1 MQLLSPKVFNV
12 DDREGWEVR
21 DTRDDCRSFYK
32 PMIHDPLNG
41 AVLWFSHYPKGYWKP
56 DHRHNCAHGIYVID
70 GELQMGDTIYKPE
83 TFIWNPA
90 GYPCGHGAAP
100 GKECRFLFVANRP
113 FDIEFLD
120 QPAGGSE
127 ETHREDDRQKYD
139 RQNNNQKSAHLQN
152 DTQQK
157 DNRCKVYQ
165 TQENQLQAYPVF
177 GNESW
182 IEKEEPIGC
191 RFFEKPLMVDRETG
205 MTVEYVRF
213 PPDFERPAHRYSC
226 AYGLYIIRGR
236 LLTSFGVCVKGDFVW
251 FPSKYVSERF
261 RTDDED
267 CLALLI
273 SNRQYNVEML

>member
-12 DDREGWEVR
+12 DDKEGWEIR
-21 DTRDDCRSFYK
+21 DKREECSSEYK

-41 AVLWFSHYPKGYWKP
+41 AVLWFSHYPEGYWKP
-56 DHRHNCAHGIYVID
+56 EHKHNCAHGIYVID
-70 GELQMGDTIYKPE
+70 GELKMGDAIYKPE

-100 GKECRFLFVANRP
+100 GKDCRFLFVANRP

-120 QPAGGSE
+120 QPVAGSE
-127 ETHREDDRQKYD
+127 ALRE
-139 RQNNNQKSAHLQN
+139 LL
-152 DTQQK
+152 QK
-157 DNRCKVYQ
+157 DN
-165 TQENQLQAYPVF
+165 QLKAYPVF

-191 RFFEKPLMVDRETG
+191 RFFVKPLLVDRETG

-236 LLTSFGVCVKGDFVW
+236 LLTSFGVCVKGDFIW
-251 FPSKYVSERF
+251 FPSRYISERF

-273 SNRQYNVEML
+273 SSRQYNVEMM